1 MRHQLGLRCSLLA
14 LLRAFSDSVLSC
26 VSEKPSTVHR
36 EEAKGARRGSIAAA
50 FAERGAPGGAMP
62 RRLSRRRRRT
72 LSGGRRGRVGEAVM
86 TWRLHVLTVHRS
98 QRADF
103 AENAHIRVAGLQF
116 GVASTRASLRVS
128 VSFSSPPGPRAPTTT
143 SRYVGARLNGATAFV
158 RQPALPHARSNT
170 VTMAA
175 TMQMRCG
182 VRAPAAVAT
191 RARASAVR
199 NHQSCNHPPAARRV
213 PTPRPLAAAATP
225 WQAAAP
231 GGRTAGGSGLLSLR
245 GATRGLPAFRAA
257 LPPCRAAA
265 RPIAGCAPHRRY
277 DQPIRAW
284 H

>member
-50 FAERGAPGGAMP
+50 FAVRGAPGGAMP

-143 SRYVGARLNGATAFV
+143 SRYVGARLNGNGVRTTASPSSRALQHRHHGGHHADALRRSCARGRGDARPRFRGAQPLV
-158 RQPALPHARSNT
+158 LQPPACRAPRAHASAASRCCHALAGCRARRTHGRRLWASLSTRCHQRASGVPRCIAPVPRRCASDRRLRAAPAL
-170 VTMAA
+170 
-175 TMQMRCG
+175 
-182 VRAPAAVAT
+182 
-191 RARASAVR
+191 
-199 NHQSCNHPPAARRV
+199 
-213 PTPRPLAAAATP
+213 
-225 WQAAAP
+225 
-231 GGRTAGGSGLLSLR
+231 
-245 GATRGLPAFRAA
+245 
-257 LPPCRAAA
+257 
-265 RPIAGCAPHRRY
+265 
-277 DQPIRAW
+277 
-284 H
+284 